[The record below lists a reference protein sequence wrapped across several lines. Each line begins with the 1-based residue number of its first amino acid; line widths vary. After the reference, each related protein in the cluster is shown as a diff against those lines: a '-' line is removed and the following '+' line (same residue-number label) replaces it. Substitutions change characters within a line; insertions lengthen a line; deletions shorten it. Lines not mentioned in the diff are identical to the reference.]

1 MSSSIIKNDEKE
13 NEQFKTIKK
22 LLKDKNLNPKKA
34 NDLKYLLSLTMRTE
48 IKKFNFENLLLYLM
62 KYFNDKNKTI
72 FYEYFFHSCELGKY
86 ANIKIL
92 LENGLNVNCQNDLGE
107 TPLHI
112 AIAKN
117 DVELI
122 KLLIEYEP
130 DTSLTT
136 EKDDFT
142 ALNYAEISGN
152 KKIIKIITEL
162 DEKNKKKLIKSE
174 IIDYINRDMN
184 DINNIPID
192 NISNFVNK
200 NSNFEEIQNYNGE
213 RMSIVTEEE
222 QNQNTI
228 LTNNSKIK
236 NEKNNS
242 NKINKINKNDN
253 IITLT
258 KKILNNSD
266 YSEGISPKNTIK
278 VINYYNN
285 INNINIINNINN
297 HYNINENNFRRFYTE
312 ENSSDKKRSKR
323 FASDLKNYTSPL
335 KRKDEL
341 VNYYYNRSTNPSCVQ
356 SLTTSHTCNKEQIES
371 PLLRYKTVKSIDR
384 KVELYNFI
392 LEINL
397 PKNYA
402 KLLIDNGFD
411 DLEML
416 ISQAKNSVALSYQN
430 LKDIGISLPG
440 DRAKILI
447 HLEELAGNFPF
458 SLDKD
463 KLYSNKNE
471 EKINN
476 SLYIFLSSINLDEY
490 MKIFIENGYYNAEL
504 LYIQMISKNPIT
516 EDILKNDFGIS
527 KLGHNKRIML
537 NLMTCSETY
546 IKKLK
551 NKINN
556 NKDFNSIE
564 TEGSP
569 YLNSCD
575 STCIII

>member
-228 LTNNSKIK
+228 LTNNSKIT

-242 NKINKINKNDN
+242 KKINKINKNDN

-266 YSEGISPKNTIK
+266 YSEGNSPKNTIK

-297 HYNINENNFRRFYTE
+297 HNHYKINENNFRRFYTE
-312 ENSSDKKRSKR
+312 ENTSDIKRY
-323 FASDLKNYTSPL
+323 YTSPL

-341 VNYYYNRSTNPSCVQ
+341 VNYYYNRSINPSCVQ
-356 SLTTSHTCNKEQIES
+356 SLTTSHTCNKEQMES

-402 KLLIDNGFD
+402 ELLIDNGFD

-537 NLMTCSETY
+537 NLMTCSENY

>member
-34 NDLKYLLSLTMRTE
+34 KDLKYLFSLTMRTE

-62 KYFNDKNKTI
+62 KYFNDKNETI
-72 FYEYFFHSCELGKY
+72 FYEYFLHSCELGKY

-184 DINNIPID
+184 DINNISID

-213 RMSIVTEEE
+213 KMSIVVEEE

-228 LTNNSKIK
+228 LTNDSKIK

-242 NKINKINKNDN
+242 KKINKNDN

-297 HYNINENNFRRFYTE
+297 HHNINENNFRRFYTE
-312 ENSSDKKRSKR
+312 ENSSDKKRSRR
-323 FASDLKNYTSPL
+323 FASDLKNYASPL
-335 KRKDEL
+335 KRKDEI

-356 SLTTSHTCNKEQIES
+356 SLTTSHTCNKEQMES

-537 NLMTCSETY
+537 NLMTCSENY

>member
-62 KYFNDKNKTI
+62 KYFNDKNETI
-72 FYEYFFHSCELGKY
+72 FYEYFLHSCELGKY

-184 DINNIPID
+184 DINNISID

-213 RMSIVTEEE
+213 KMSIVVEEE

-228 LTNNSKIK
+228 LTNDSKIK

-242 NKINKINKNDN
+242 KKINKNDN

-297 HYNINENNFRRFYTE
+297 HYNINENNLRRFYTE
-312 ENSSDKKRSKR
+312 ENTSDIKRY
-323 FASDLKNYTSPL
+323 YTSPL

-341 VNYYYNRSTNPSCVQ
+341 VNYYYNRSINPSCVQ
-356 SLTTSHTCNKEQIES
+356 SLTTSHTCNQEQKES

-397 PKNYA
+397 PKKYA
-402 KLLIDNGFD
+402 QLLIDNGFD

-416 ISQAKNSVALSYQN
+416 ISQTKNSVALSYQN

-463 KLYSNKNE
+463 KIYSNKNE

-490 MKIFIENGYYNAEL
+490 MKTFIENGYYNAEL

-537 NLMTCSETY
+537 NLMTCSENY

-575 STCIII
+575 STCVII

>member
-62 KYFNDKNKTI
+62 KYFNDKNETI
-72 FYEYFFHSCELGKY
+72 FYEYFLHSCELGKY

-213 RMSIVTEEE
+213 KMSIVVEEE

-242 NKINKINKNDN
+242 KKINKINKNDN

-297 HYNINENNFRRFYTE
+297 HYNINENNLRRFYTE

-341 VNYYYNRSTNPSCVQ
+341 VNYYYNRSINPSCVQ
-356 SLTTSHTCNKEQIES
+356 SLTTSHTCNQEQKES

-430 LKDIGISLPG
+430 LKDIGISLPA

>member
-62 KYFNDKNKTI
+62 KYFNDKNETI
-72 FYEYFFHSCELGKY
+72 FYEYFLHSCELGKY

-130 DTSLTT
+130 NTSLTT
-136 EKDDFT
+136 EKDAFT
-142 ALNYAEISGN
+142 ALNYAEIRGN
-152 KKIIKIITEL
+152 KKIIKMITEL

-184 DINNIPID
+184 DINNISID

-213 RMSIVTEEE
+213 KMSIVVEEE

-228 LTNNSKIK
+228 LTNDSKIK

-242 NKINKINKNDN
+242 KKINKNDN

-266 YSEGISPKNTIK
+266 FSEGNSPKNTIK

-285 INNINIINNINN
+285 INNINILNNINN
-297 HYNINENNFRRFYTE
+297 HNHYKINENNFRRFYTE
-312 ENSSDKKRSKR
+312 ENTSDIKRY
-323 FASDLKNYTSPL
+323 YTSPL

-341 VNYYYNRSTNPSCVQ
+341 VNYYYNRSINPSCVQ
-356 SLTTSHTCNKEQIES
+356 SLTTSHTCNQEQKES

-402 KLLIDNGFD
+402 ELLIDNGFD

-463 KLYSNKNE
+463 KIYSNKNE

>member
-213 RMSIVTEEE
+213 KMSIVVEEE

-228 LTNNSKIK
+228 LTNDSKIK
-236 NEKNNS
+236 NEKNNC
-242 NKINKINKNDN
+242 KKINKNDN

-297 HYNINENNFRRFYTE
+297 HYNINENNLRRFYTE

-323 FASDLKNYTSPL
+323 FASDLKNYASPL

-341 VNYYYNRSTNPSCVQ
+341 INYYYNRSTNPSCVQ

-402 KLLIDNGFD
+402 ELLIDNGFD

-440 DRAKILI
+440 DRAKILF

-463 KLYSNKNE
+463 KIYSNKNE

-490 MKIFIENGYYNAEL
+490 MKTFIENGYYNAEL

-575 STCIII
+575 STCVII